1 MKDGRKG
8 FTLVELLI
16 VIVVIG
22 ILSTMMMLS
31 SGEFVAS
38 SKATTIIGNLTQLK
52 KAINAWY
59 LDNYYR
65 IDWATDGSKN
75 GYKVDGKYEIHEYL
89 SSKSPEV
96 KRYISS
102 NFQLNTGK
110 KNYNT
115 DFYASVGGYSVYMGK
130 ANTICL
136 VVYRLSDNSKQNDQ
150 KTLREKLKSRAK
162 STGLLSYSTGKE
174 PYEYDGGNFVFME
187 AFRFDYDEKRRK

>member
-1 MKDGRKG
+1 MKEGRKG

-22 ILSTMMMLS
+22 ILAGMMMISASEVVS
-31 SGEFVAS
+31 SAKAS
-38 SKATTIIGNLTQLK
+38 NIISNLTQLK
-52 KAINAWY
+52 KAILAWY
-59 LDNYYR
+59 LDNYSR
-65 IDWATDGSKN
+65 IDWASDGTKN

-89 SSKSPEV
+89 SSNSPEV

-102 NFQLNTGK
+102 NFSLNTGE

-130 ANTICL
+130 GNTIL
-136 VVYRLSDNSKQNDQ
+136 FITYRISDKSDKSDQ
-150 KTLREKLKSRAK
+150 KTLRQKLKARAK
-162 STGLLSYSTGKE
+162 SAKLLSYSTGKD

-187 AFRFDYDEKRRK
+187 VFRLEDDKNRRI